1 MSWYLTC
8 VRLITDQVM
17 AVACSMPEDMNR
29 VALAAGLGVGE
40 SKGDLAF
47 VFASLDCIRSCW
59 TKDFKTEIRSPCM
72 GTNHQTNRKACVLDL
87 VPWNLM
93 AWKVIGWNFIAR
105 SFLGSFVFILFF
117 SFREFLLFQTIYEFC
132 FLNAK
137 FFRLKLSLLF

>member
-8 VRLITDQVM
+8 VRLITDRVM
-17 AVACSMPEDMNR
+17 ACSMPEDMIR
-29 VALAAGLGVGE
+29 VALAAGLGG

-117 SFREFLLFQTIYEFC
+117 SFREFLLSRTIYEFC
-132 FLNAK
+132 FPYAK
-137 FFRLKLSLLF
+137 CFRLELSLLF